1 MALKTFD
8 IKITVFTEMLVM
20 TVSIYLKT
28 KMK

>member
-8 IKITVFTEMLVM
+8 VKITVFTEMLVM
-20 TVSIYLKT
+20 TVSIYLKI

>member
-8 IKITVFTEMLVM
+8 IKITVLTEMLVM
-20 TVSIYLKT
+20 TVSIYLKI

>member
-20 TVSIYLKT
+20 TVSIYLKI